1 MVLVL
6 QAEKASWNS
15 IGIFKL
21 SNISG
26 KKRELV
32 PTTKS
37 TGDDSD
43 MDGDGSDSDEDSE
56 NEEDGGSGT
65 PILQVP
71 FCFSNFICIVA
82 SIIIFCD
89 TPLSVLS
96 SSLPN
101 VFAIVVCAYRCAK
114 WPMRDVLIAFEP

>member
-82 SIIIFCD
+82 SIII
-89 TPLSVLS
+89 
-96 SSLPN
+96 
-101 VFAIVVCAYRCAK
+101 IVIHLYQFYLLLYLMCLLLLYVPTDAQSGPWGMC
-114 WPMRDVLIAFEP
+114 